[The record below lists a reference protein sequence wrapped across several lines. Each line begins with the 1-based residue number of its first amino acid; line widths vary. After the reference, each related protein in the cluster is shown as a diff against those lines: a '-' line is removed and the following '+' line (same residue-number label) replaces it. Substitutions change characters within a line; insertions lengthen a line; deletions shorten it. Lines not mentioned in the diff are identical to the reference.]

1 MTEETLSTTSTSSS
15 TTETPLL
22 RVDNETVTVS
32 DFVRFLRLSSNW
44 SVVEERVKHKI
55 LERAFSENE
64 IVATD
69 AETLKAIEHFRL
81 EKKLFTVDS
90 ANAWL
95 KQQGITAE
103 DLYTICQDRVRLCK
117 LKQKLFD
124 EDSIRKQFAFQ
135 RVQFEKV
142 ELYQIV
148 TKKEEK
154 SKEIAALLKDKS
166 SFFELAKFHSE
177 DETTAKL
184 CGYIGRQK
192 RSDLVAE
199 VESKVFSAQEGCV
212 VGPIK
217 AIGMFR
223 FFFVE
228 KFYPP
233 TFDDTTQNEIRNQL
247 FNDWLAHEIDKAH
260 VEIVI

>member
-1 MTEETLSTTSTSSS
+1 MTEETLSATPVSSS
-15 TTETPLL
+15 MTETPLL

-32 DFVRFLRLSSNW
+32 EFVRFLRLSSNW
-44 SVVEERVKHKI
+44 SVVQDSTKHKI
-55 LERAFSENE
+55 LESAFSKNE
-64 IVATD
+64 IIATD
-69 AETLKAIEHFRL
+69 AETVKAIETFRL
-81 EKKLFTVDS
+81 EKRLFTVDS

-95 KQQGITAE
+95 KEQGLTAE
-103 DLYTICQDRVRLCK
+103 DLYTICQDRVRLSK
-117 LKQKLFD
+117 LKEKLFD

-142 ELYQIV
+142 ELYQII

-154 SKEIAALLKDKS
+154 AKEIAALLKDKS

-184 CGYIGRQK
+184 CGYIGLQK
-192 RSDLVAE
+192 RSELVAE
-199 VESKVFSAQEGCV
+199 IESKVFAAQEGDV

-217 AIGMFR
+217 AYGMFR
-223 FFFVE
+223 FYFVE

-233 TFDDTTQNEIRNQL
+233 TFDDATQNEIRNQL
-247 FNDWLAHEIDKAH
+247 FNDWLAHEIDKAR
-260 VEIVI
+260 VEILI